1 MKRLRSAV
9 ATKSVIDQLSPDV
22 REQRARHA
30 IVREWGER
38 LAGARADVRATQDV
52 LERTKRLLP
61 EAEQAVAEAMARL
74 ADIEAEAPFAD
85 ALMAG

>member
-9 ATKSVIDQLSPDV
+9 ATKNAIDQIPADV

-38 LAGARADVRATQDV
+38 LAGARADLLATQDV

-61 EAEQAVAEAMARL
+61 EAEQAVAEAKARL
-74 ADIEAEAPFAD
+74 TDIEAETPFAD
-85 ALMAG
+85 AMMAG